1 MRSHRR
7 SFRKSARWMAFVAAA
22 AMLAPA
28 WTTSASATDAP
39 VLWAG
44 DIQSPAG
51 GPAPGVT
58 VIAYARPPVERLEQG
73 APLVEVVRTVTDDAG
88 HYTLRAAPTPAIQ
101 DNADEAGWITVM
113 VFALSAQGMAL
124 SVDSIAWQPAS
135 DRSSAQTLAGAGR
148 WVTDPAVREAPR
160 TGRFSAAAA
169 PDDATGLER
178 PKVMALSAEG
188 SQPASTDDTRFRAMA
203 EGHSPEPGWC
213 VADGSADRGV
223 HRVAIGE
230 LHLNRDWGGLF
241 EYTNTRTSSFTA
253 GVSHDAKHWKA
264 GGSVSTSK
272 HTTFGQEQTIGS
284 EGRERFWTYQA
295 DMVFKQFRWICNPG
309 MPNVYTSYTLEPTE
323 WTGGLWQEPV
333 GGPAPC
339 NGQYRHNVPSMTRA
353 FRQKGQGVALEQ
365 SFSVVGFSGSTRAAF
380 SDAVRNEWHN
390 RVDRN
395 RTLCGATGKLTGTT
409 RVTSLA

>member
-1 MRSHRR
+1 
-7 SFRKSARWMAFVAAA
+7 MALVAASGI
-22 AMLAPA
+22 LAPA
-28 WTTSASATDAP
+28 WITPASATDTP

-73 APLVEVVRTVTDDAG
+73 APLVEIVRTVTNDAG
-88 HYTLRAAPTPAIQ
+88 HYTLRAAPTPAMQ

-135 DRSSAQTLAGAGR
+135 DRSSAQTLAGAGH
-148 WVTDPAVREAPR
+148 WVTDPAVREAPQS
-160 TGRFSAAAA
+160 GRFSATAA
-169 PDDATGLER
+169 PDESTSHER
-178 PKVMALSAEG
+178 PRVMALSAEG
-188 SQPASTDDTRFRAMA
+188 AEPASKDDTRSRAMS

-213 VADGSADRGV
+213 VANGSADRGV

-253 GVSHDAKHWKA
+253 GVSRDAKYWKA
-264 GGSVSTSK
+264 GGSVTTSK
-272 HTTFGQEQTIGS
+272 HTTFGQEQPIGT

-309 MPNVYTSYTLEPTE
+309 MPNAYTSYTLEPTK
-323 WTGGLWQEPV
+323 WTGSLWQEPI
-333 GGPAPC
+333 GRPAPC
-339 NGQYRHNVPSMTRA
+339 DGRFRHNVPSGGRA
-353 FRQKGQGVALEQ
+353 FRQKGQSVTLDGA
-365 SFSVVGFSGSTRAAF
+365 FSVVGFSGAATSGF
-380 SDAVRNEWHN
+380 SDAVRNEWANALPHN
-390 RVDRN
+390 RS
-395 RTLCGATGKLTGTT
+395 LCGANGHLTDNT